1 MAFVRL
7 SLVFSL
13 LAATSCTV
21 GAELQ
26 VTSAN
31 PIRKVVSMLQSMQKK
46 ITAEGEKEAALY
58 EKFECYCK
66 GGKGDL
72 EASIASANIAVPQLG
87 KDIEAKEAKLA
98 QTKEDLKSAKVSR
111 DEAKAAV
118 ADATAVR
125 EKEAAAFAKESTEY
139 KTNIAAIKSAVS
151 AISKGATGLFLQSD
165 SAKLVLQAID
175 AKQDM
180 IEADRQELV
189 AFLSGGQAST
199 DEVPGS
205 AEIVGLLKQLDDE
218 MSATLASI
226 TKDEKAAIASFE
238 AIVAAK
244 KKEIAAL
251 TLQIEAKTKSVGE
264 LGVEI
269 ATMKGDLS
277 DTEAALI
284 ADQKFLAN
292 LESDCAT
299 KAAEW
304 DEIQKT
310 RSTELAAVA
319 ETIKIL
325 NDDDALEVFKKTL
338 PSASASS
345 FVQVKVR
352 TDQKAKALAAVQQ
365 SIAKFGSV
373 LPRLDF
379 IALALHG
386 KTVGFEK
393 VIKMIDEMV
402 ATLKT
407 EQLDDD
413 NKKEYCAAQFDST
426 EDKMKVLKGTASD
439 LELTISETEESIA
452 ALAAEIKAL
461 QAGVASLDK
470 SVAEATAQRK
480 AENEEF
486 VELMSSDN
494 AAKELLAFAKKRLM
508 KFYSPKL
515 YAATT
520 FLQVSGQSKHSSK
533 ADPGPAPAAPGP
545 YSTKSAESSGV
556 VAMLDKLIAGLDKE
570 MQEAEVSEKS
580 AQENYQAL
588 MADSAAKRT
597 ADGASITEK
606 EAAKADLGAELEAAK
621 ESKASTANEAMA
633 TEKYIASLHAECD
646 WLVQYFDVR
655 KEARTGEIESL
666 ANAKAVLSGADY
678 SLVQVSNHKFLA

>member
-1 MAFVRL
+1 ML
-7 SLVFSL
+7 SL

-26 VTSAN
+26 ETAAN
-31 PIRKVVSMLQSMQKK
+31 PIRKVVTMLQSMQKK
-46 ITAEGEKEAALY
+46 IAAEGEKEAALY

-72 EASIASANIAVPQLG
+72 EASIASAGVAVPQLG

-98 QTKEDLKSAKVSR
+98 ETKEDLKSAKSSR
-111 DEAKAAV
+111 DEARAAI

-125 EKEAAAFAKESTEY
+125 TKEAAAFLKESTEY
-139 KTNIAAIKSAVS
+139 KTNIAAIKSAVG
-151 AISKGATGLFLQSD
+151 AISKGATGLFLQSN
-165 SAKLVLQAID
+165 SAKLILQAID

-189 AFLSGGQAST
+189 AFLSGGQASS

-218 MSATLASI
+218 MSATLAGI
-226 TKDEKAAIASFE
+226 TKDEKAAIASYE

-244 KKEIAAL
+244 KKEIEAL
-251 TLQIEAKTKSVGE
+251 TSQIEAKTTSVGE

-310 RSTELAAVA
+310 RSQELVAVA

-325 NDDDALEVFKKTL
+325 NDDDALDLFKKTL

-345 FVQVKVR
+345 FVQFKTT
-352 TDQKAKALAAVQQ
+352 TDRKAKALAAVQQ
-365 SIAKFGSV
+365 SIAKFGHV

-386 KTVGFEK
+386 KKIGFEK
-393 VIKMIDEMV
+393 VIKMIDAMV

-413 NKKEYCAAQFDST
+413 KKKEYCAAQFDST
-426 EDKMKVLKGTASD
+426 EDKMKVLKGTISD
-439 LELTISETEESIA
+439 LEPKIADTEDSIST
-452 ALAAEIKAL
+452 LAAEIKDL
-461 QAGVASLDK
+461 QAGIASLDK

-480 AENEEF
+480 AEHEDF
-486 VELMSSDN
+486 LELMSSDN
-494 AAKELLAFAKKRLM
+494 AAKELLGFAKKRLM
-508 KFYSPKL
+508 KFYNPKL

-520 FLQVSGQSKHSSK
+520 LLQVSEQSKHSSS

-545 YSTKSAESSGV
+545 YSTKSAESTGV

-570 MQEAEVSEKS
+570 MTEAEVSEKN
-580 AQENYQAL
+580 AQESYEAL
-588 MADSAAKRT
+588 MGDSAAKRT
-597 ADGASITEK
+597 ADGTSITEK
-606 EAAKADLGAELEAAK
+606 EAAKADLGSALEAAK
-621 ESKASTANEAMA
+621 EAKASTEKEAMA
-633 TEKYIASLHAECD
+633 TGKYIESLHAECD

-655 KEARTGEIESL
+655 KEARDGEIDSL
-666 ANAKAVLSGADY
+666 AKAKAVLSGADY
-678 SLVQVSNHKFLA
+678 SLVQTKVHKFLQRA

>member
-1 MAFVRL
+1 ML
-7 SLVFSL
+7 SL

-26 VTSAN
+26 ETAAN
-31 PIRKVVSMLQSMQKK
+31 PIRKVVTMLQSMQKK
-46 ITAEGEKEAALY
+46 IAAEGEKEAALY

-72 EASIASANIAVPQLG
+72 EASIASAGVAVPQLG

-98 QTKEDLKSAKVSR
+98 ETKEDLKSAKSSR
-111 DEAKAAV
+111 DEAKAAI

-125 EKEAAAFAKESTEY
+125 TKEAAAFLKESTEY
-139 KTNIAAIKSAVS
+139 KTNIAAIKSAVG
-151 AISKGATGLFLQSD
+151 AISKGATGLFLQSN
-165 SAKLVLQAID
+165 SAKLILQAID

-189 AFLSGGQAST
+189 AFLSGGQASS

-218 MSATLASI
+218 MSATLAGI
-226 TKDEKAAIASFE
+226 TKDEKAAIASYE

-244 KKEIAAL
+244 KKEIEAL
-251 TLQIEAKTKSVGE
+251 TSQIEAKTTSVGE

-310 RSTELAAVA
+310 RSQELVAVA

-325 NDDDALEVFKKTL
+325 NDDEALDLFKKTL

-345 FVQVKVR
+345 FVQFKTT
-352 TDQKAKALAAVQQ
+352 TDRKAKALAAVQQ
-365 SIAKFGSV
+365 SIAKFGHV

-386 KTVGFEK
+386 KKIGFEK
-393 VIKMIDEMV
+393 VIKMIDAMV

-426 EDKMKVLKGTASD
+426 EDKMKVLKGTISD
-439 LELTISETEESIA
+439 LEPKIADTEDSIST
-452 ALAAEIKAL
+452 LAAEIKDL
-461 QAGVASLDK
+461 QAGIASLDK

-480 AENEEF
+480 AEHEDF
-486 VELMSSDN
+486 LELMSSDN
-494 AAKELLAFAKKRLM
+494 AAKELLGFAKKRLM
-508 KFYSPKL
+508 KFYNPKL

-520 FLQVSGQSKHSSK
+520 LLQVSEQSKHSSS

-545 YSTKSAESSGV
+545 YSTKSAESTGV

-570 MQEAEVSEKS
+570 MTEAEVSEKN
-580 AQENYQAL
+580 AQESYEAL
-588 MADSAAKRT
+588 MGDSAAKRT
-597 ADGASITEK
+597 ADGTSITEK
-606 EAAKADLGAELEAAK
+606 EAAKADLGSALEAAK
-621 ESKASTANEAMA
+621 EAKASTEKEAMA
-633 TEKYIASLHAECD
+633 TGKYIESLHAECD

-655 KEARTGEIESL
+655 KEARDGEIDSL
-666 ANAKAVLSGADY
+666 AKAKAVLSGADY
-678 SLVQVSNHKFLA
+678 SLVQTKVHKFLQRA

>member
-1 MAFVRL
+1 ML
-7 SLVFSL
+7 SL
-13 LAATSCTV
+13 LAATSWTV

-26 VTSAN
+26 ETAAN
-31 PIRKVVSMLQSMQKK
+31 PIRKVVTMLQSMQKK
-46 ITAEGEKEAALY
+46 IAAEGEKEAALY

-72 EASIASANIAVPQLG
+72 EASIASAGVAVPQLG

-98 QTKEDLKSAKVSR
+98 ETKEDLKSAKSSR
-111 DEAKAAV
+111 DEAKAAI

-125 EKEAAAFAKESTEY
+125 TKEAAAFLKESTEY
-139 KTNIAAIKSAVS
+139 KTNIAAIKSAVG
-151 AISKGATGLFLQSD
+151 AISKGATGLFLQSN
-165 SAKLVLQAID
+165 SAKLILQAID

-189 AFLSGGQAST
+189 AFLSVGQASS

-218 MSATLASI
+218 MSATLAGI
-226 TKDEKAAIASFE
+226 TKDEKAAIASYE

-244 KKEIAAL
+244 KKEIEAL
-251 TLQIEAKTKSVGE
+251 TSQIEAKTTSVGE

-310 RSTELAAVA
+310 RSQELVAVA

-325 NDDDALEVFKKTL
+325 NDDEALDLFKKTL

-345 FVQVKVR
+345 FVQFKTT
-352 TDQKAKALAAVQQ
+352 TDRKAKALAAVQQ
-365 SIAKFGSV
+365 SIAKFGHV

-386 KTVGFEK
+386 KKIGFEK
-393 VIKMIDEMV
+393 VIKMIDAMV

-426 EDKMKVLKGTASD
+426 EDKMKVLKGTISD
-439 LELTISETEESIA
+439 LEPKIADTEDSIST
-452 ALAAEIKAL
+452 LAAEIKDL
-461 QAGVASLDK
+461 QAGIASLDK

-480 AENEEF
+480 AEHEDF
-486 VELMSSDN
+486 LELMSSDN
-494 AAKELLAFAKKRLM
+494 AAKELLGFAKKRLM
-508 KFYSPKL
+508 KFYNPKL

-520 FLQVSGQSKHSSK
+520 LLQVSEQSKHSSS

-545 YSTKSAESSGV
+545 YSTKSAESTGV

-570 MQEAEVSEKS
+570 MTEAEVSEKN
-580 AQENYQAL
+580 AQESYEAL
-588 MADSAAKRT
+588 MGDSAAKRT
-597 ADGASITEK
+597 ADGTSITEK
-606 EAAKADLGAELEAAK
+606 EAAKADLGSALEAAK
-621 ESKASTANEAMA
+621 EAKASTEKEAMA
-633 TEKYIASLHAECD
+633 TGKYIESLHAECD

-655 KEARTGEIESL
+655 KEARDGEIDSL
-666 ANAKAVLSGADY
+666 AKAKAVLSGADY
-678 SLVQVSNHKFLA
+678 SLVQTKVHKFLQRA

>member
-31 PIRKVVSMLQSMQKK
+31 PIRKVVTMLQSMQKK

-111 DEAKAAV
+111 DEAKAAI

-151 AISKGATGLFLQSD
+151 AISKGATGLFLQSN

-304 DEIQKT
+304 AEIQKT

-365 SIAKFGSV
+365 SIAKFGDV

-413 NKKEYCAAQFDST
+413 HKKEYCAAQFDST
-426 EDKMKVLKGTASD
+426 EDKLKVLSGTVSD
-439 LELTISETEESIA
+439 LEPKIADTEESIA
-452 ALAAEIKAL
+452 SLASEIKDLQKGIAAL
-461 QAGVASLDK
+461 DA
-470 SVAEATAQRK
+470 SVADATANRK
-480 AENEEF
+480 AEHEDF
-486 VELMSSDN
+486 LELMSSDN
-494 AAKELLAFAKKRLM
+494 AAKELLAFAKNRLN
-508 KFYSPKL
+508 KFYNPKL
-515 YAATT
+515 YAATN
-520 FLQVSGQSKHSSK
+520 FLQIAKHSNK
-533 ADPGPAPAAPGP
+533 ADPGPPPAAPGP
-545 YSTKSAESSGV
+545 YSTKSAESTGV
-556 VAMLDKLIAGLDKE
+556 IAMLDKLIKGLDTE
-570 MQEAEVSEKS
+570 MTEAKVSEKNS
-580 AQENYQAL
+580 QEEYEGL
-588 MADSAAKRT
+588 MGDSAAKRA
-597 ADGASITEK
+597 ADAAAITEK
-606 EAAKADLGAELEAAK
+606 SSAKANYGAELEMAK
-621 ESKASTANEAMA
+621 ESKASTEKEAMA
-633 TEKYIASLHAECD
+633 TAKYMSSLHAECD
-646 WLVQYFDVR
+646 WLIQYFDVR
-655 KEARTGEIESL
+655 KEARVGEIEAL

-678 SLVQVSNHKFLA
+678 ALMQVNTHKFLA

>member
-31 PIRKVVSMLQSMQKK
+31 PIRKVVTMLQSMQKK

-72 EASIASANIAVPQLG
+72 EASIASAGVAVPQLG

-98 QTKEDLKSAKVSR
+98 ETKEDLKSAKSSR
-111 DEAKAAV
+111 DEAKAAI

-125 EKEAAAFAKESTEY
+125 TKEAAAFLKESTEY
-139 KTNIAAIKSAVS
+139 KTNIAAIKSAVG
-151 AISKGATGLFLQSD
+151 AISKGATGLFLQSN
-165 SAKLVLQAID
+165 SAKLILQAID

-189 AFLSGGQAST
+189 AFLSGGQASS

-218 MSATLASI
+218 MSATLAGI
-226 TKDEKAAIASFE
+226 TKDEKAAIASYE

-244 KKEIAAL
+244 KKEIEAL
-251 TLQIEAKTKSVGE
+251 TSQIEAKTTSVGE

-277 DTEAALI
+277 DTEAALL

-292 LESDCAT
+292 LDSDCAT
-299 KAAEW
+299 KATEW
-304 DEIQKT
+304 DEITKT
-310 RSTELAAVA
+310 RSEELVAVA

-325 NDDDALEVFKKTL
+325 NDDDALDLFKKAL

-345 FVQVKVR
+345 LMQVKVT
-352 TDQKAKALAAVQQ
+352 TDRKAKALAAIQQ
-365 SIAKFGSV
+365 SIAKFGNI

-386 KTVGFEK
+386 KKIGFEK

-413 NKKEYCAAQFDST
+413 HKKEYCAAQFDST
-426 EDKMKVLKGTASD
+426 EDKLKALKGTVSD
-439 LELTISETEESIA
+439 LEPKIADTEESIA
-452 ALAAEIKAL
+452 ALASEIEGLQKGISAL
-461 QAGVASLDK
+461 DA

-480 AENEEF
+480 SEHEEF
-486 VELMSSDN
+486 LELMAADA
-494 AAKELLAFAKKRLM
+494 AAKELLTFAKNRLN
-508 KFYSPKL
+508 KFYNPKL

-520 FLQVSGQSKHSSK
+520 LLQMSQHRNI
-533 ADPGPAPAAPGP
+533 AAPPPAPAAPGP
-545 YSTKSAESSGV
+545 YTTKSAESTGV
-556 VAMLDKLIAGLDKE
+556 IAMLDKLIKGLDTE
-570 MQEAEVSEKS
+570 MTEAKVSEKNS
-580 AQENYQAL
+580 QEEYEGL
-588 MADSAAKRT
+588 MGDSAAKRA
-597 ADGASITEK
+597 ADAAAITEK
-606 EAAKADLGAELEAAK
+606 SSAKANYGAELEMAK
-621 ESKASTANEAMA
+621 ESKASTEKEAMA
-633 TEKYIASLHAECD
+633 TAKYMSSLHAECD
-646 WLVQYFDVR
+646 WLIQYFDVR
-655 KEARTGEIESL
+655 KEARVGEIEAL

-678 SLVQVSNHKFLA
+678 ALMQVNTHKFLA

>member
-31 PIRKVVSMLQSMQKK
+31 PIRKVVTMLQSMQKK

-58 EKFECYCK
+58 EKFQCYCK
-66 GGKGDL
+66 GGKADL
-72 EASIASANIAVPQLG
+72 EASIASADVAVPQLG
-87 KDIEAKEAKLA
+87 KDIEEKEAKLV
-98 QTKEDLKSAKVSR
+98 QTKEDLKSAKSDR
-111 DEAKAAV
+111 DAAKTAI
-118 ADATAVR
+118 ADATAIR

-151 AISKGATGLFLQSD
+151 AISKGATGLFLQSN
-165 SAKLVLQAID
+165 SAKLVLKAID

-180 IEADRQELV
+180 IESDRQELLS
-189 AFLSGGQAST
+189 FLSGGEANS

-218 MSATLASI
+218 MSASLAGI
-226 TKDEKAAIASFE
+226 TKDESSAIATFE
-238 AIVAAK
+238 ALVAAK

-251 TLQIEAKTKSVGE
+251 TSTIESKTTAVGE

-277 DTEAALI
+277 DTEAALL

-292 LESDCAT
+292 LDSDCAT
-299 KAAEW
+299 KATEW
-304 DEIQKT
+304 DEITKT
-310 RSTELAAVA
+310 RSEELVAVA

-325 NDDDALEVFKKTL
+325 NDDDALDLFKKAL

-345 FVQVKVR
+345 LMQVKVT
-352 TDQKAKALAAVQQ
+352 TDRKAKALAAIQQ
-365 SIAKFGSV
+365 SIAKFGNI

-386 KTVGFEK
+386 KKIGFEK

-413 NKKEYCAAQFDST
+413 HKKEYCAAQFDST
-426 EDKMKVLKGTASD
+426 EDKLKALKGTISD
-439 LELTISETEESIA
+439 LEPKIADTEESIA
-452 ALAAEIKAL
+452 ALASEIEGLQKGISAL
-461 QAGVASLDK
+461 DA

-480 AENEEF
+480 SEHEEF
-486 VELMSSDN
+486 LELMASDA
-494 AAKELLAFAKKRLM
+494 AAKELLTFAKNRLN
-508 KFYSPKL
+508 KFYNPKL

-520 FLQVSGQSKHSSK
+520 LLQMSQHRNI
-533 ADPGPAPAAPGP
+533 AAPPPAPAAPGP
-545 YSTKSAESSGV
+545 YTTKSAESTGV
-556 VAMLDKLIAGLDKE
+556 IAMLDKLIKGLDTE
-570 MQEAEVSEKS
+570 MTEAKVSEKNS
-580 AQENYQAL
+580 QEEYEGL
-588 MADSAAKRT
+588 MGDSAAKRA
-597 ADGASITEK
+597 ADAAAITEK
-606 EAAKADLGAELEAAK
+606 SSAKANYGAELEMAK
-621 ESKASTANEAMA
+621 ESKASTEKEAMA
-633 TEKYIASLHAECD
+633 TAKYMSSLHAECD
-646 WLVQYFDVR
+646 WLIQYFDVR
-655 KEARTGEIESL
+655 KEARVGEIEAL

-678 SLVQVSNHKFLA
+678 ALMQVNTHKFLA